1 MFNDIFLVLLIFN
14 FSEPWWAWSHDVCT
28 TSFEWH
34 FGTLDGTGYITVLKP
49 IAPQCQY
56 AYSPY
61 CSLYI
66 VKVLTRRI
74 WSTMKSTLSWWSFP
88 LFLQLQCVIL
98 ANLGNLLGHTHTQ
111 NYYHKVICLH
121 NFILQYVI
129 IFRVQWNRQW

>member
-1 MFNDIFLVLLIFN
+1 MLNDIFLVLLIFN

-34 FGTLDGTGYITVLKP
+34 FGTLDGTGYVTILKS

-66 VKVLTRRI
+66 VQVLTRRI

-88 LFLQLQCVIL
+88 LFLQRQCVIL

-111 NYYHKVICLH
+111 NYYHKVICWH
-121 NFILQYVI
+121 NVILQYVI